1 MLSADPDLPVSEAGS
16 RVRDVSLSI
25 IVCAYTTDRIA
36 QLTNCVDALLLQM
49 HSDDEIVVVI
59 DYNTQLYE
67 TMADRYGD
75 RVIVN
80 TRVRGLSGA
89 RNSGIARASRDVL
102 AFVDD
107 DAEIQPGWADKLRA
121 HYRDPEV
128 AGVGGYAE
136 PVWPAAGRPEWFP
149 VEYDWVVGCSHRGLP
164 VSVTRVRNFIGCNM
178 SFRNS
183 VFAEVGEFNVDVG
196 RLGSRPVGCEETE
209 LCIRLSQARPAARL
223 LFDPAIS
230 VRHSV
235 TPERARLR
243 YFLDRCFSE
252 GLSKH
257 RVSGMVGS
265 SDALSTERRYVT
277 SVLPSAFLG
286 GLRDALVGRGSRRA
300 ACARSAVVL
309 VGLLVTTIG
318 YGYAMLRSPDDD
330 EATTREDRR
339 DGAGT
344 VPGGHHLPLRAVSIE
359 ELPLARTEIEL
370 SDPPTEVLLA
380 NVRRAHQNIYA
391 LISLH
396 GHPLGTVILD
406 GAKGVA
412 WQAHTAVVWESLH
425 EQINAHLAAD
435 GLPCVATIEALG
447 AQTSAVPRCLRD
459 RADVLADPP
468 AITVIVATR
477 DRPDTLRTC
486 LQTLLAVDYPTFE
499 VLVVDN
505 DPSSD
510 ATQTLIAGE
519 FAGRVRYV
527 REDRRGLS
535 WAHNRGLEE
544 TTTDIVA
551 FADDDVIVDPGW
563 LTAIAEGFA
572 SGEDVG
578 CVTGLILPS
587 ELETPAQLN
596 LEWHGGFSKG
606 FARRTYDMRGNRPDD
621 PLFPFAIG
629 RLGSGANMAFDTD
642 VLRRLGGFDP
652 AIGIGTTAKGGDDLA
667 SFFRVVVRHQ
677 LVYQPAAVVWHR
689 HPREMSALSQQAFRY
704 GVGFG
709 AYMTSAIVHEP
720 RMLGT
725 LMRQLPAGVAFAA
738 SSMSS
743 RDRKQS
749 DDWPVELARWEK
761 LGMLSGPLAYG
772 VSRWRSRRAR
782 VGTST

>member
-1 MLSADPDLPVSEAGS
+1 MLSSGRGLPDAAAARHGY
-16 RVRDVSLSI
+16 DVSFSI
-25 IVCAYTTDRIA
+25 IVCAYTTERIT
-36 QLTNCVDALLLQM
+36 QLVNCVDALLDQM
-49 HSDDEIVVVI
+49 NSRDEIIVVI
-59 DYNTQLYE
+59 DHNDQLYE
-67 TMADRYGD
+67 TMAERYGD
-75 RVIVN
+75 CVIVN

-89 RNSGIARASRDVL
+89 RNSGIARATRDVL

-107 DAEIQPGWADKLRA
+107 DAEIQSGWADKLRA
-121 HYRDPEV
+121 HYRDPQV

-164 VSVTRVRNFIGCNM
+164 VSVAPVRNFIGCNM

-183 VFAEVGEFNVDVG
+183 VFSEVGEFNVEVG

-209 LCIRLSQARPAARL
+209 LCIRLSQARPGARL
-223 LFDPAIS
+223 LFDPEIA

-235 TPERARLR
+235 TPERTRLR

-252 GLSKH
+252 GLSKQ

-265 SDALSTERRYVT
+265 SDALSTERRYVA
-277 SVLPSAFLG
+277 SVLPSAFLR
-286 GLRDALVGRGSRRA
+286 GLRDALIGRGSRRA

-309 VGLLVTTIG
+309 VGLLATTFG
-318 YGYAMLRSPDDD
+318 YGYAMLRSPDDGKVVMCKDGRD
-330 EATTREDRR
+330 EAAPEGD
-339 DGAGT
+339 
-344 VPGGHHLPLRAVSIE
+344 HHLPLRAVSTG
-359 ELPLARTEIEL
+359 ELPLARTEVEL
-370 SDPPTEVLLA
+370 SDPPSEIQLN
-380 NVRRAHQNIYA
+380 NVHRARQNIYA
-391 LISLH
+391 LIRLH
-396 GHPLGTVILD
+396 AHPLGAVILD

-412 WQAHTAVVWESLH
+412 WQAHTAAIWESLH
-425 EQINAHLAAD
+425 EQINAHRASD
-435 GLPCVATIEALG
+435 GLPCVDSIEALG
-447 AQTSAVPRCLRD
+447 TRTSTEPHCLEE

-486 LQTLLAVDYPTFE
+486 LQTLLAVNYPKFE

-510 ATQTLIAGE
+510 ETQALIARE
-519 FAGRVRYV
+519 FARRVRYV

-544 TTTDIVA
+544 TATDIVA

-572 SGEDVG
+572 SGHDVG

-606 FARRTYDMRGNRPDD
+606 FARRTYDMRDNRPDD

-629 RLGSGANMAFDTD
+629 RLGSGANMAFDTN

-725 LMRQLPAGVAFAA
+725 LVRRLPAGVAFAA

-749 DDWPVELARWEK
+749 DDWPVELARREK

>member
-1 MLSADPDLPVSEAGS
+1 MVSIDRGLPASAATWSA
-16 RVRDVSLSI
+16 RDVSLSI
-25 IVCAYTTDRIA
+25 IVCAYTTERIS
-36 QLTNCVDALLLQM
+36 QLGNCVDALLGQM
-49 HSDDEIVVVI
+49 NSGDEIIVVI
-59 DYNTQLYE
+59 DHNRQLYE
-67 TMADRYGD
+67 IMADRYGD
-75 RVIVN
+75 RVIAN
-80 TRVRGLSGA
+80 TRSRGLSGA
-89 RNSGIARASRDVL
+89 RNSGIARASREVL

-107 DAEIQPGWADKLRA
+107 DAEIQPGWADRLRT
-121 HYRDPEV
+121 HYLDPEV

-136 PVWPAAGRPEWFP
+136 PVWPAAGRPDWFP

-164 VSVTRVRNFIGCNM
+164 VAVTRVRNFIGCNM
-178 SFRNS
+178 SFRHS
-183 VFAEVGEFNVDVG
+183 VFAEVGEFNADVG
-196 RLGSRPVGCEETE
+196 RVGSRPIGCEETE
-209 LCIRLSQARPAARL
+209 LCIRLSQAQPTARL
-223 LFDPAIS
+223 LFDPTIA
-230 VRHSV
+230 VRHAV
-235 TPERARLR
+235 TPERTRLR

-252 GLSKH
+252 GLSKY

-265 SDALSTERRYVT
+265 SDALSTERHYVVN
-277 SVLPSAFLG
+277 VLPSAFFR
-286 GLRDALVGRGSRRA
+286 GLLEAVVGRGSRRA

-309 VGLLVTTIG
+309 AGLLATTIG
-318 YGYAMLRSPDDD
+318 YGYAMLRSPDEEDGE
-330 EATTREDRR
+330 EATMRKDLSGPAA
-339 DGAGT
+339 DC
-344 VPGGHHLPLRAVSIE
+344 HLALRSVSPE
-359 ELPLARTEIEL
+359 ELPLARAEIEL
-370 SDPPTEVLLA
+370 SHPPTDLQLTNA
-380 NVRRAHQNIYA
+380 RRTCQNIYA
-391 LISLH
+391 LIRLH
-396 GHPLGTVILD
+396 AHPLGTVILD
-406 GAKGVA
+406 GAKGIA
-412 WQAHTAVVWESLH
+412 WQAHSAAVWESLH
-425 EQINAHLAAD
+425 EQINAHLVAD
-435 GLPCVATIEALG
+435 GLPRVDSIDALG
-447 AQTSAVPRCLRD
+447 LQTTAEPRCLQE
-459 RADVLADPP
+459 RAEVLADPP

-477 DRPDTLRTC
+477 DRPDPLRTC
-486 LQTLLAVDYPTFE
+486 LRTLLAVDYPKFE

-510 ATQTLIAGE
+510 ETQTLIADE
-519 FAGRVRYV
+519 FARRVRYV

-535 WAHNRGLEE
+535 WAHNRGLNE

-606 FARRTYDMRGNRPDD
+606 FARRTYDMRDNRPDD

-629 RLGSGANMAFDTD
+629 RLGSGANMAFDTN

-725 LMRQLPAGVAFAA
+725 LVRRLPAGVAFAA

-772 VSRWRSRRAR
+772 VSRWRSRRAK
-782 VGTST
+782 VGAPT